1 MPNDLIEII
10 NENEKLIYKIASNY
24 SSYYNIE
31 DLYQVGIIGIIK
43 AYKKYDSS
51 YSVKFSSF
59 AYKYIMGEMIDF
71 IRKDRNIIVSN
82 DIYRVYKKYL
92 EIKEKLQIKYE
103 REVSIKEIC
112 EFMEMEEEYLVSII
126 ESVAFTKGVVDENLY
141 YSDDREQI
149 ENKLLL
155 DESISLLNDFDRS
168 LINYRYYQGFTQ
180 SETACMLGVNQV
192 KVSREEKLILKRLK
206 ENLAN

>member
-192 KVSREEKLILKRLK
+192 KVSREEKLILRRLK

>member
-71 IRKDRNIIVSN
+71 IRKDRYVC
-82 DIYRVYKKYL
+82 KKY
-92 EIKEKLQIKYE
+92 
-103 REVSIKEIC
+103 
-112 EFMEMEEEYLVSII
+112 
-126 ESVAFTKGVVDENLY
+126 
-141 YSDDREQI
+141 
-149 ENKLLL
+149 
-155 DESISLLNDFDRS
+155 
-168 LINYRYYQGFTQ
+168 
-180 SETACMLGVNQV
+180 
-192 KVSREEKLILKRLK
+192 
-206 ENLAN
+206 